1 MPRQH
6 SRQLITVELAQARE
20 HLTGIL
26 ETSFNKALDR
36 ISAHASKSHAA
47 NSEGDIQGLRAQ
59 ITANVSILAPKIKKD
74 GTVNPSINQQGALT
88 PVSTII
94 TAGVEPKITALVM
107 EVTAAG
113 GECILRSKKAATTV
127 GALKDLLKES
137 EKLLATHLVND
148 GNKPK
153 SRRAIFNTP
162 TKQTTPKAGHFR
174 KKTNDRGF
182 WGSEGVKNPSFTEN
196 GSFDS
201 PGSDDSGFES
211 GGNTTYLVVGGN
223 DGTNIVGSFSS
234 NSSTDTVYD
243 PYLTPERADTAE
255 AAQRNKYF

>member
-1 MPRQH
+1 
-6 SRQLITVELAQARE
+6 
-20 HLTGIL
+20 
-26 ETSFNKALDR
+26 
-36 ISAHASKSHAA
+36 SHAA

-59 ITANVSILAPKIKKD
+59 ITANVSVLAPRIKKD
-74 GTVNPSINQQGALT
+74 GAVNSSINQLDAVT

-94 TAGVEPKITALVM
+94 TAGTEPKITALVM
-107 EVTAAG
+107 QANGAG
-113 GECILRSKKAATTV
+113 SECILRSKKAATTV
-127 GALKDLLKES
+127 GALKDLLKET
-137 EKLLATHLVND
+137 ETLLATHFVND

-162 TKQTTPKAGHFR
+162 TKHATPKKAGHFR
-174 KKTNDRGF
+174 KKTNDKGF

-211 GGNTTYLVVGGN
+211 GGNTAYLVVGGN
-223 DGTNIVGSFSS
+223 DGTDIFGSFGS

-243 PYLTPERADTAE
+243 PHMTPQRADTAE
-255 AAQRNKYF
+255 AVQRNKYF